1 MSIVKDLVIHEK
13 HVDLLLNSPH
23 TNYRKLVKNSNE
35 IFLRCPFDHLRL
47 LGAVKFHENMYY
59 PIIVSVFQNPLR
71 KSNFS
76 LVKDKKKNESLRRKE
91 AKTRIV
97 NIIAAKKGELFL

>member
-1 MSIVKDLVIHEK
+1 M
-13 HVDLLLNSPH
+13 
-23 TNYRKLVKNSNE
+23 KNSNE

-76 LVKDKKKNESLRRKE
+76 LVKVKKNESLRRKE

>member
-1 MSIVKDLVIHEK
+1 M
-13 HVDLLLNSPH
+13 
-23 TNYRKLVKNSNE
+23 KNSNE

-76 LVKDKKKNESLRRKE
+76 LVKDKKEREL
-91 AKTRIV
+91 
-97 NIIAAKKGELFL
+97 KKKRSKD

>member
-1 MSIVKDLVIHEK
+1 M
-13 HVDLLLNSPH
+13 
-23 TNYRKLVKNSNE
+23 KNSNE

-59 PIIVSVFQNPLR
+59 PIIVSAFQNPLK

-76 LVKDKKKNESLRRKE
+76 LAKDKKTESLRRKE

-97 NIIAAKKGELFL
+97 NIIAKKGELFL

>member
-76 LVKDKKKNESLRRKE
+76 LVKDKKK
-91 AKTRIV
+91 TR
-97 NIIAAKKGELFL
+97 A